1 MAKKKAFVLYADMR
15 DRMAMLNNEEA
26 GILFK
31 AILDYA
37 ADGRP
42 LSTNNRLLEYAFSEI
57 KQQLDRD
64 ADKYEEKRL
73 KRAEAGAKGARMRW
87 QNMANANEDM
97 ANANEDMAN
106 VSNDSKGIAK
116 MADNVTDKDKGNVT
130 DTDKDKGNGNVR
142 KPIGYNYNFSFIEE
156 PFKEPFYKWL
166 EYKRDRRQSYKSQ
179 LAIEAAYKKLV
190 GLSNGSG
197 VKALAVVENS
207 MANNYSGLVAP
218 NVRKNVA
225 STSHATDKLSENYE
239 AWKRR

>member
-87 QNMANANEDM
+87 QNM